1 MSANTD
7 AHTPT
12 EEQNAP
18 IDVALDVALRA
29 AETKTV
35 RRRIRRA
42 KQDRVRLDELGDLE

>member
-1 MSANTD
+1 MSTKESLPPSNKSK
-7 AHTPT
+7 
-12 EEQNAP
+12 EAP

-42 KQDRVRLDELGDLE
+42 KQDRVRLDELGEI